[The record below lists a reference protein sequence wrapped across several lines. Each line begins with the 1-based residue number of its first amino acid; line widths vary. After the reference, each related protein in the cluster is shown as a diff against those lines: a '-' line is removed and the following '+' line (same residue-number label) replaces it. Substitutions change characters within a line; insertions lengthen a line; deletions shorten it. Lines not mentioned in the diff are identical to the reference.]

1 VCPRSSCLAQLQG
14 HTSLV
19 RVNQLEFRGA
29 TLVSTSSDGSWCEWG
44 MNDVTHLQTIAA
56 HEKLVTAMIVNSS
69 NIVTGG
75 SDGRVRVWNPDSGSL
90 VRELNG
96 NAGAVWR
103 MAMIGKMLFMAAY
116 RDSTAVIEMW
126 DTESLLRTSVRDD
139 VREETHH

>member
-1 VCPRSSCLAQLQG
+1 MCPRSSCLAQLQG
-14 HTSLV
+14 HTSL
-19 RVNQLEFRGA
+19 VNQLEFRGA

-44 MNDVTHLQTIAA
+44 MNDVTRLQTIAA
-56 HEKLVTAMIVNSS
+56 HEKSVTAMIVNIS

-103 MAMIGKMLFMAAY
+103 MAMIGKMLFVAAY

-139 VREETHH
+139 VREETHR

>member
-1 VCPRSSCLAQLQG
+1 MCPCSSCLAQLQG

-19 RVNQLEFRGA
+19 NQLEIRGA
-29 TLVSTSSDGSWCEWG
+29 TLVSTSSDGSWCELG
-44 MNDVTHLQTIAA
+44 MNDVTRLQTIAA
-56 HEKLVTAMIVNSS
+56 HEKSVTAMIVNSS

-75 SDGRVRVWNPDSGSL
+75 SDGRVWNPDSGSL

-103 MAMIGKMLFMAAY
+103 MAMIGKMLFVAAY

>member
-1 VCPRSSCLAQLQG
+1 
-14 HTSLV
+14 
-19 RVNQLEFRGA
+19 
-29 TLVSTSSDGSWCEWG
+29 
-44 MNDVTHLQTIAA
+44 MNDVTRLQTIAA
-56 HEKLVTAMIVNSS
+56 HEKSVTAMIVNSS
-69 NIVTGG
+69 NIVTGR

-103 MAMIGKMLFMAAY
+103 MAMIGKMLFVAAY